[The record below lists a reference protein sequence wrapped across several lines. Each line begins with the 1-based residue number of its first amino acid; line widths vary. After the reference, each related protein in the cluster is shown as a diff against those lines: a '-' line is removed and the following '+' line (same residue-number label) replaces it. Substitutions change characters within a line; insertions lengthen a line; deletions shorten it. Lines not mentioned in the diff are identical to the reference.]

1 MSQPR
6 KLKVYKARDLLN
18 MSSTELCAIPDEW
31 HKIIFDDGELVTT
44 DRQTKVSVLLWGPL
58 RAFPEVPILKSFHL
72 DQTRITSKSLVKL
85 LNGIIWS
92 IHQWGEGSVT
102 PDTIARLAI
111 EAKSYFYNEATT
123 KFSAY
128 VSTLSMFEIAE
139 VYNHPEIRAA
149 NENFEPT
156 TYGIEKVAYERIK
169 AVMFNPDNFKGN
181 SIIEGLKSG
190 TQKTEQLLQAFGP
203 RGFPTDIN
211 SDIFPHP
218 VRPGYVEGV
227 WDHYENMIESRSGTK
242 ALLYNKELLQST
254 EYFNRKSQ
262 LVAQY
267 VTNLHRVDC
276 GADYVRFPVL
286 KVYLKQMNGKYWYNE
301 ETGKEEIL
309 TGKEEHLIGKKI
321 LMRSVMGCIHKD
333 SQGICA
339 KCYGLLADNIPLG
352 SNIGQIA
359 AVSMGD
365 KITSAVLSTKHTD
378 ATSAVE
384 QYKIAGIEANYL
396 REGKLSE
403 TLYLKK
409 DLEGKGFRLIISHN
423 EAANLAD
430 ILMIDNLS
438 GYPATQASELNRVG
452 LVRDVDGETVGDIL
466 TVSLYNR
473 RASLSSAMLEHA
485 KRVGWTPDNRG
496 NIIIEMEGFDFTLP
510 FLTLPYKHVNMYEVM
525 KRIQSFLHSGSGNEG
540 SRLSTDKVGFTSKTY
555 LKNYTDVID
564 ATVAFASL
572 VCEKIALPLPHCEIL
587 VYAMTVKSI
596 ANKDFNLPKPATVG
610 QFEKYSK
617 LMHSRSLGGAMSF
630 EKQHEPLINP
640 ASYLYTNRND
650 HPYDFAMKGGK
661 LY

>member
-1 MSQPR
+1 MSQKRQLP
-6 KLKVYKARDLLN
+6 VYKARDLLN
-18 MSSTELCAIPDEW
+18 MTSDELCAIPSEW
-31 HKIIFDDGELVTT
+31 HKIVFDDGEVIVQ
-44 DRQTKVSVLLWGPL
+44 DRATKVSVLLWGPL
-58 RAFPEVPILKSFHL
+58 RAFPDAPLLTKYHL
-72 DQTRITSKSLVKL
+72 LDTRITSKSLVKL

-92 IHQWGEGSVT
+92 IHAWGEGKIE

-111 EAKSYFYNEATT
+111 EAKSKFYNEATT

-149 NENFEPT
+149 NDNFEPT
-156 TYGIEKVAYERIK
+156 THGIERVAYERIK
-169 AVMFNPDNFKGN
+169 KVMFDPNNFKGN

-190 TQKTEQLLQAFGP
+190 TQKAEQLLQAFGP

-218 VRPGYVEGV
+218 VRPGYIEGI

-242 ALLYNKELLQST
+242 ALLYNKELLRVT

-267 VTNLHRVDC
+267 VMRLHRTDC

-286 KVYLKQMNGKYWYNE
+286 KVFLKQMNGKFWFNE

-309 TGKEEHLIGKKI
+309 TGKEEHLIGKRI

-409 DLEGKGFRLIISHN
+409 ELADKGFRLMIGRN

-430 ILMIDNLS
+430 ILMIENLS
-438 GYPATQASELNRVG
+438 AYPATQASELTRVG
-452 LVRDVDGETVGDIL
+452 LVRDVNGETVGDVL

-473 RASLSSAMLEHA
+473 RASLSSAMLEHI
-485 KRVGWTPDNRG
+485 KKVRWTLDNRD
-496 NIIIEMEGFDFTLP
+496 NIVIEMDGFDVTQP

-525 KRIQSFLHSGSGNEG
+525 KRIQSFLHSGSDTEG
-540 SRLSTDKVGFTSKTY
+540 SKLSSDKVGFTSKTY

-572 VCEKIALPLPHCEIL
+572 VCEKIDLPLPHCEML

-596 ANKDFNLPKPATVG
+596 ANKDFNLPKPATSG
-610 QFEKYSK
+610 QFEKFGK
-617 LMHSRSLGGAMSF
+617 LMQSRSLGGAMSF

-640 ASYLYTNRND
+640 ASFLYTNRND

>member
-1 MSQPR
+1 MSAPR
-6 KLKVYKARDLLN
+6 KLPVYQARDLL
-18 MSSTELCAIPDEW
+18 MMTSDQLCAMPNEY
-31 HKIIFDDGELVTT
+31 HKIVFDDGEIISN
-44 DRQTKVSVLLWGPL
+44 DRATKVSVLLWGPC
-58 RAFPEVPILKSFHL
+58 RQFPNSPMLKKYHL
-72 DQTRITSKSLVKL
+72 NDTRITSKSLVKL

-92 IHQWGEGSVT
+92 IHKWGDGKIE
-102 PDTIARLAI
+102 PETIARLAI
-111 EAKSYFYNEATT
+111 EAKSSFYNETTT

-139 VYNHPEIRAA
+139 VYNHPAIRAA
-149 NENFEPT
+149 NDNFEPT
-156 TYGIEKVAYERIK
+156 THGIEKVAYENIK
-169 AVMFNPDNFKGN
+169 AVMLDPNNFKGN

-190 TQKTEQLLQAFGP
+190 TQKAEQLLQAFGP

-218 VRPGYVEGV
+218 VRPGYIEGI

-242 ALLYNKELLQST
+242 ALLYNKELLRVT

-262 LVAQY
+262 LIAQY
-267 VTNLHRVDC
+267 VSRLHRTDC
-276 GADYVRFPVL
+276 GAPYVRFPVL
-286 KVYLKQMNGKYWYNE
+286 KVYLKQMNGKYWFNE
-301 ETGKEEIL
+301 ETNQEEIL
-309 TGKEEHLIGKKI
+309 TGKEEHLIGKRI
-321 LMRSVMGCIHKD
+321 LMRSIMGCIHSD
-333 SQGICA
+333 SQGVCA

-396 REGKLSE
+396 KEGKLSE

-409 DLEGKGFRLIISHN
+409 ELEGKGYRLMIGRN

-430 ILMIDNLS
+430 ILMIENLS
-438 GYPATQASELNRVG
+438 AYPATQASEMTRIG
-452 LVRDVDGETVGDIL
+452 MVRDVGGETIGDVL

-473 RASLSSAMLEHA
+473 RASLSSSMLEHI
-485 KRVGWTPDNRG
+485 KRVSWTIDARDN
-496 NIIIEMEGFDFTLP
+496 IVIEMDGFDFSLP

-525 KRIQSFLHSGSGNEG
+525 KRIQSFLHSGSDTEG
-540 SRLSTDKVGFTSKTY
+540 SKLSSDKVGFTSKTY

-572 VCEKIALPLPHCEIL
+572 VCEKIALPLPHCEML
-587 VYAMTVKSI
+587 VYAMSIKSA
-596 ANKDFNLPKPATVG
+596 ANKDYNLPKPATSG
-610 QFEKYSK
+610 QFEKFNK
-617 LMHSRSLGGAMSF
+617 LMQSRSLGGAMSF

-640 ASYLYTNRND
+640 ASFLYINRND

>member
-1 MSQPR
+1 MTTQR
-6 KLKVYKARDLLN
+6 KLKEYSARDLLA
-18 MSSTELCAIPDEW
+18 MTPEELCDIPNEW
-31 HKIIFDDGELVTT
+31 HKVIFDDGEVVTI
-44 DRQTKVSVLLWGPL
+44 DRSTKVSVLLWGPL
-58 RAFPEVPILKSFHL
+58 KAFPQAPILKKYHL
-72 DQTRITSKSLVKL
+72 QDTRITSKSLVKL
-85 LNGIIWS
+85 INGIIWS
-92 IHQWGEGSVT
+92 IHKWSNGTVT
-102 PDTIARLAI
+102 PETLSRLAI
-111 EAKSYFYNEATT
+111 EAKSSFYNQATT

-139 VYNHPEIRAA
+139 VYNHPAIRAA

-156 TYGIEKVAYERIK
+156 THGIEKVAYERIK
-169 AVMFNPDNFKGN
+169 EVMFDPNNFKGN

-190 TQKTEQLLQAFGP
+190 TQKIEQLLQAFGP

-211 SDIFPHP
+211 SDIFPSP
-218 VRPGYVEGV
+218 VRTGYIEGV

-242 ALLYNKELLQST
+242 ALLYNKELLRVT

-262 LVAQY
+262 LIAQY
-267 VTNLHRVDC
+267 VMRLHRTDC

-286 KVYLKQMNGKYWYNE
+286 KVYLKQMNGKYWLNE
-301 ETGKEEIL
+301 ETGQEEIL
-309 TGKEEHLIGKKI
+309 TGKEEHLIGKRI
-321 LMRSVMGCIHKD
+321 LMRSVAGCIHAD
-333 SQGICA
+333 SQGICS
-339 KCYGLLADNIPLG
+339 KCYGLLADNIPEG

-409 DLEGKGFRLIISHN
+409 ELADKGFRLMVSRN
-423 EAANLAD
+423 EASNLAD

-438 GYPATQASELNRVG
+438 AYPATQASELTRIG
-452 LVRDVDGETVGDIL
+452 LVRDVNGETVGDVL

-473 RASLSSAMLEHA
+473 RASLSSAVLEHI
-485 KRVGWTPDNRG
+485 KKVSWTLDARDN
-496 NIIIEMEGFDFTLP
+496 IVVEMDGFDFSLP

-525 KRIQSFLHSGSGNEG
+525 KRIQSFLHSGSDTEG
-540 SRLSTDKVGFTSKTY
+540 SKLSSDKVGFTSKTY

-564 ATVAFASL
+564 ANVAFASL
-572 VCEKIALPLPHCEIL
+572 VCEKIALPLSHCEVL
-587 VYAMTVKSI
+587 VYAMSVKST
-596 ANKDFNLPKPATVG
+596 ANKDFNLPKPGISG

-617 LMHSRSLGGAMSF
+617 LMQSRSLGGAMAF

-640 ASYLYTNRND
+640 ASFQYKNRND

>member
-1 MSQPR
+1 MSTKRTLP
-6 KLKVYKARDLLN
+6 VYNARDLLN
-18 MSSTELCAIPDEW
+18 MSSDELCQIPTGW
-31 HKIIFDDGELVTT
+31 LKVVFDDGELVVT
-44 DRQTKVSVLLWGPL
+44 DRATKISVLLWSPL
-58 RAFPEVPILKSFHL
+58 LAYPTTPMLKRYHIN
-72 DQTRITSKSLVKL
+72 DARVTSKSLVKL
-85 LNGIIWS
+85 LNGIIWT
-92 IHQWGEGSVT
+92 IHEWGKGQIEPEQIS
-102 PDTIARLAI
+102 RLAI
-111 EAKSYFYNEATT
+111 EAKTRFYNETTT
-123 KFSAY
+123 KFSGY
-128 VSTLSMFEIAE
+128 VSTLSMFEIVE

-149 NENFEPT
+149 NNNFEPT
-156 TYGIEKVAYERIK
+156 TYGIEKVAYEKIK
-169 AVMFNPDNFKGN
+169 EVMFNKDNFKGN

-190 TQKTEQLLQAFGP
+190 TQKAEQLLQAFGP

-211 SDIFPHP
+211 SDIFPSP
-218 VRPGYVEGV
+218 VRPGYIEGI

-242 ALLYNKELLQST
+242 ALLYNKELLRVT

-262 LVAQY
+262 LIAQY
-267 VTNLHRVDC
+267 VMRLHRVDC
-276 GADYVRFPVL
+276 GADYIRWPVL
-286 KVYLKQMNGKYWYNE
+286 KVYLKNMNGKYWFNE

-309 TGKEEHLIGKKI
+309 TGKEEHLIGKRI
-321 LMRSVMGCIHKD
+321 LMRSIMACVHKD
-333 SQGICA
+333 TQGVCA
-339 KCYGLLADNIPLG
+339 KCYGLLADNIPVG

-384 QYKIAGIEANYL
+384 QYKITGIEANYL
-396 REGKLSE
+396 KEGKLSE

-409 DLEGKGFRLIISHN
+409 ELEGKGYILKISRS

-438 GYPATQASELNRVG
+438 GYPATQASELTRVG
-452 LVRDVDGETVGDIL
+452 LVRDVNGETVGDVL

-473 RASLSSAMLEHA
+473 RASLSLAMLEHI
-485 KRVGWTPDNRG
+485 KRVRWTLDTRDN
-496 NIIIEMEGFDFTLP
+496 IVIDMEGFDFTLP

-525 KRIQSFLHSGSGNEG
+525 KRIQSFLHSGSDTEG
-540 SRLSTDKVGFTSKTY
+540 SKLSSDKVGFTSKTY

-572 VCEKIALPLPHCEIL
+572 VCEKISLPLTHCEIL

-596 ANKDFNLPKPATVG
+596 ANKDFNLPTPATSG

-617 LMHSRSLGGAMSF
+617 LMQSRSLGGAMSF
-630 EKQHEPLINP
+630 EKQHEPLLNP
-640 ASYLYTNRND
+640 ASFLYKNRND
-650 HPYDFAMKGGK
+650 HPYDFAVKGGK